1 MVYNPIF
8 SIIVPVYNV
17 EPYLERCLGSISN
30 QTLKN
35 IEVIL
40 VYDPSTDESLNI
52 CQSFSEYFANFSLH
66 FGNNNGAGAARNYG
80 FDQASGKFI
89 CYVDSDDWIEPNLC
103 SDMLLVLDESG
114 ADFVNFGLD
123 FVYNDGKVLATK
135 GKFSRKT
142 LQGEDIFRKA
152 MLDDD
157 IFTVVWNKIYR
168 RSFLI
173 ENQIRF
179 QQVKEWEDILY
190 SRKVAY
196 FSHNTCFVSRVY
208 YHALVRNDSRSR
220 TISSGFLL
228 DGLSLLHLEHEFILA
243 TPNGRTFENLF
254 KAHFIKHISF
264 FLIKAA
270 FQVQSWHEYI
280 HCFGLIGN
288 SEYSIYINQ
297 SEVKALLPKKN
308 RIMIFVCKY
317 PRILRLI
324 SSILKR
330 AGISPY

>member
-1 MVYNPIF
+1 MINNPIF

-17 EPYLERCLGSISN
+17 EPYLERCLESIAN

-35 IEVIL
+35 IEVII

-52 CQSFSEYFANFSLH
+52 CQSFLEKYTNFRLH
-66 FGNNNGAGAARNYG
+66 FGTNNGAGAARNYG
-80 FDQASGKFI
+80 FDQAGGKFI

-103 SDMLLVLDESG
+103 SDMLLALNESG

-123 FVYNDGKVLATK
+123 FFNNDGKILITK
-135 GKFSRKT
+135 EKFSRKT
-142 LQGEDIFRKA
+142 LQGENIFRKA

-157 IFTVVWNKIYR
+157 ILTVVWNKVYR

-179 QQVKEWEDILY
+179 PEVKEWEDILY

-196 FSHNTCFVSRVY
+196 FSHNTYFVSKVY

-220 TISSGFLL
+220 TISSSFLL
-228 DGLSLLHLEHEFILA
+228 DGLSLLRIEHQFIST
-243 TPNGRTFENLF
+243 TPDGGKFDKLF

-270 FQVQSWHEYI
+270 FQVQSRREYI
-280 HCFGLIGN
+280 QCFRLIGN

-308 RIMIFVCKY
+308 RIMVFVCKY
-317 PRILRLI
+317 PRTLRLI
-324 SSILKR
+324 SSILKK
-330 AGISPY
+330 AGVSPY